1 MIKHCIMIKLKDR
14 SEEAK
19 NAAKQMLLSMDG
31 KVTMMKDFE
40 VHTDFIGSER
50 SYDIFLSCVLAD
62 EKALEEY
69 QNDKYHC
76 AIKVY
81 IKMVAESTIAVDSY
95 I

>member
-14 SEEAK
+14 SEESKQAAK
-19 NAAKQMLLSMDG
+19 NMLLSMDG
-31 KVTMMKDFE
+31 KVTMMRDFE

-50 SYDIFLSCVLAD
+50 SYDIFLSCVLDD

-76 AIKVY
+76 DIKVY
-81 IKMVAESTIAVDSY
+81 IKTVAESTIAVDSY

>member
-1 MIKHCIMIKLKDR
+1 MIKHCIMIKLKNR
-14 SEEAK
+14 SSQAKQEAK
-19 NAAKQMLLSMDG
+19 NMLLSMDG
-31 KVTMMKDFE
+31 QVTMMRDFE

-50 SYDIFLSCVLAD
+50 SYDIFLSCVLDD

-76 AIKVY
+76 AVKAY

>member
-14 SEEAK
+14 SEESKQAAK
-19 NAAKQMLLSMDG
+19 NMLLSMDG
-31 KVTMMKDFE
+31 QVTMMHNFE

-50 SYDIFLSCVLAD
+50 SYDIFLSCVLDD

-76 AIKVY
+76 AVKEY
-81 IKMVAESTIAVDSY
+81 IKMVAESTVAVDSY

>member
-14 SEEAK
+14 SEESKVAAK
-19 NAAKQMLLSMDG
+19 NMLMSMKG
-31 KVTMMKDFE
+31 NVPMMRDFE

-50 SYDIFLSCVLAD
+50 SYDIFLSCILND

-69 QNDKYHC
+69 QNDPYHC

-81 IKMVAESTIAVDSY
+81 IKMVAESTIAVDAH